1 MDLRL
6 DNSSVF
12 STRQDSLL
20 YAMGISVNLLEPET
34 KCKIRPFL
42 TTSKSSQN
50 IINIQYK
57 TTTF

>member
-12 STRQDSLL
+12 STRL